1 MSAHFYQEENMKKLK
16 ILPSIGFISLMLLY
30 LYVSAFINVPSAIT
44 VVRGTDLSAYTFNR
58 YSKVAGSIET
68 DSIGKNKV
76 SVELFGKIPLKEVKI
91 NIVSDKLLIASG
103 QTIGIK
109 LNTNGVTVLSF
120 EEFFDSTGKKVAPY
134 EGINI
139 KRGDVIIKFNNE
151 NINGVEDFIS
161 KIQNSNGKKVE
172 LTLKRGDE
180 ENLVYMTPIIDKS
193 DNTYKLG
200 LWVKE
205 ITSGVG
211 TVTYIDKN
219 TGEFGAL
226 GHGINDVDGTSLLG
240 VRTGNAYKALILAIE
255 KGKKGIPGELKGAI
269 RENDIFGTID
279 KNTPTG
285 IYGLTNLREGEE
297 IQVALAG
304 EITEGPAT
312 IYCNIDGNN
321 VKEYKI
327 NIEKINSNLLSSK
340 NMIIKVTDEEL
351 IAQTG
356 GIVQGMSGSPIIQN
370 GKLIGAVTHV
380 LINDPTRGYGI
391 FIENMLEEAS

>member
-1 MSAHFYQEENMKKLK
+1 MKKLK
-16 ILPSIGFISLMLLY
+16 ILPTIGFISLMLLY
-30 LYVSAFINVPSAIT
+30 LYVSAFINVPESIT
-44 VVRGTDLSAYTFNR
+44 VVEGTDLSSYTFNR
-58 YSKVAGSIET
+58 YSRATGSILT
-68 DSIGKNKV
+68 DTIGKNKI
-76 SVELFGKIPLKEVKI
+76 SVELFGKIPLKKVDI
-91 NIVSDKLLIASG
+91 NIVSDKLLLVGG
-103 QTIGIK
+103 QSIGIK

-120 EEFFDSTGKKVAPY
+120 EEFFDLDGNRVCPY
-134 EGINI
+134 EGVNI
-139 KRGDVIIKFNNE
+139 KRGDVITKFNNE
-151 NINGVEDFIS
+151 TINGVEDFIS
-161 KIQNSNGKKVE
+161 KIQQSNGNQVE
-172 LTLKRGDE
+172 LVVKRGDE
-180 ENLVYMTPIIDKS
+180 ENLIYMTPIIDRE

-205 ITSGVG
+205 IASGVG

-240 VRTGNAYKALILAIE
+240 VRTGNAYKAIILAVE
-255 KGKKGIPGELKGAI
+255 KGKKGSPGELKGAI

-279 KNTPTG
+279 KNSITG
-285 IYGLTNLREGEE
+285 IYGVTSIREGEE
-297 IQVALAG
+297 VQVALAS

-312 IYCNIDGNN
+312 IFCNVDGNN
-321 VKEYKI
+321 VEEYKI
-327 NIEKINSNLLSSK
+327 NIEKINSNLISSK

-391 FIENMLEEAS
+391 FIENMLEETA

>member
-1 MSAHFYQEENMKKLK
+1 MKKLK
-16 ILPSIGFISLMLLY
+16 ILPTIGFISLMLLY
-30 LYVSAFINVPSAIT
+30 LYVSAFINVPGTIT
-44 VVRGTDLSAYTFNR
+44 IVKGTDLSAYTFNR
-58 YSKVAGSIET
+58 YSKVSGSVLT
-68 DSIGKNKV
+68 DTIGKNKI
-76 SVELFGKIPLKEVKI
+76 SVELFGKIPLKKVDI
-91 NIVSDKLLIASG
+91 NIVSDKLLVAGG

-120 EEFFDSTGKKVAPY
+120 EEFFDLNGNRVCPY
-134 EGINI
+134 QNVDI

-151 NINGVEDFIS
+151 IINGVEDFIS
-161 KIQNSNGKKVE
+161 KIQESNGNKVE
-172 LTLKRGDE
+172 LIVKRGDE
-180 ENLVYMTPIIDKS
+180 ENLIYMTPVIDKE
-193 DNTYKLG
+193 DNMYKLG

-211 TVTYIDKN
+211 TVTYIDKE

-240 VRTGNAYKALILAIE
+240 VRTGNAYKAIILAVE
-255 KGKKGIPGELKGAI
+255 KGKKGSPGELKGAI
-269 RENDIFGTID
+269 RENDVFGTID
-279 KNTPTG
+279 KNSITG
-285 IYGLTNLREGEE
+285 IYGTTSMREGEE
-297 IQVALAG
+297 IQVALAN

-312 IYCNIDGNN
+312 IFCNVDGNT

-327 NIEKINSNLLSSK
+327 NIEKINSNLVSSK

-380 LINDPTRGYGI
+380 LINEPTMGYGI

>member
-1 MSAHFYQEENMKKLK
+1 MKKLK

-30 LYVSAFINVPSAIT
+30 LYVSAFINVPGSMT
-44 VVRGTDLSAYTFNR
+44 VVKGTDLSSYSFNR
-58 YSKVAGSIET
+58 YSRATGSILT
-68 DSIGKNKV
+68 DTIGKNKI
-76 SVELFGKIPLKEVKI
+76 SVELFGKIPLKKVDI
-91 NIVSDKLLIASG
+91 NIVSDKLLLAGG
-103 QTIGIK
+103 QSIGIK

-120 EEFFDSTGKKVAPY
+120 EEFFDLDGKRVCPY
-134 EGINI
+134 EGVNI
-139 KRGDVIIKFNNE
+139 KRGDVIIKFNGE

-161 KIQNSNGKKVE
+161 KIQNSNGNKIE
-172 LTLKRGDE
+172 LVVKRGDE
-180 ENLVYMTPIIDKS
+180 ENLVYMTPMIDKA

-211 TVTYIDKN
+211 TVTYIDKD

-240 VRTGNAYKALILAIE
+240 VRTGNAYKAIILAVE
-255 KGKKGIPGELKGAI
+255 KGKKGTPGELKGAI
-269 RENDIFGTID
+269 RENDIFGTIN
-279 KNTPTG
+279 KNTATG
-285 IYGLTNLREGEE
+285 IYGVTNVREGEE
-297 IQVALAG
+297 IQVALAS

-312 IYCNIDGNN
+312 IFCNVDGNN

-327 NIEKINSNLLSSK
+327 NIEKINLNIISSK

-351 IAQTG
+351 ISKTG